1 MSELDKT
8 IEQLEAEILEEMND
22 ANAPKKSAKSPDKM
36 QSVSG
41 ETEDLGEKP
50 EAAASKMKKAAQPK
64 TISAST
70 EFDMEDAE
78 ELEEKKKMSMK
89 EMEDEDEEDDEE
101 EDMDEA
107 MDMEDDEDEDE
118 EDDEEEQ
125 EEMYD
130 KKRMKKEHFEYVR
143 EAKYRPKKMRKKG
156 KPESDWQKNMENY
169 LAGEGGSS
177 TLAIYK
183 PDGTITLEVKPSL
196 KFDVKAINFVD
207 GLVKYK
213 IDGLTH
219 NRETYD
225 KIKHTDKDG
234 NTWEFNA
241 IGSGK
246 NQMYTID
253 IKPPIYKE
261 SFEDRLASIDV
272 SEDVNALTEGHD
284 LSEEFKEKASVI
296 FEAAVKSKL
305 REEIQRLEEE
315 KEEQINE
322 FVDGYK
328 DELVEKVDK
337 YLNYVVEQWMTENQL
352 AVERGLKGEIAE
364 DFIAGLKGLFEE
376 HYIDVPNEKYDILES
391 QAQQIEYLENKLNE
405 QIQNSVELKNEVSK
419 YIRESIFVEVSGDL
433 SDTEKEKFESL
444 VTETEYID
452 EESFRFKLNALKESY
467 FPKTKTISES
477 VDAQD
482 TSVEDVEVSG
492 SMAKYLQ
499 AISITK
505 NKF

>member
-107 MDMEDDEDEDE
+107 MDMEDDEEEDE
-118 EDDEEEQ
+118 E
-125 EEMYD
+125 EEMEE
-130 KKRMKKEHFEYVR
+130 K
-143 EAKYRPKKMRKKG
+143 KKMK
-156 KPESDWQKNMENY
+156 
-169 LAGEGGSS
+169 
-177 TLAIYK
+177 
-183 PDGTITLEVKPSL
+183 
-196 KFDVKAINFVD
+196 
-207 GLVKYK
+207 
-213 IDGLTH
+213 
-219 NRETYD
+219 
-225 KIKHTDKDG
+225 
-234 NTWEFNA
+234 
-241 IGSGK
+241 
-246 NQMYTID
+246 
-253 IKPPIYKE
+253 KE

-315 KEEQINE
+315 KEEEINE
-322 FVDGYK
+322 FVDVYK
-328 DELVEKVDK
+328 DELTEKVDK

>member
-1 MSELDKT
+1 MSELDQT
-8 IEQLEAEILEEMND
+8 IEQLEAEILEEMASAD
-22 ANAPKKSAKSPDKM
+22 APKKSAASPDKM
-36 QSVSG
+36 QSVPG
-41 ETEDLGEKP
+41 EKEDLGEKP
-50 EAAASKMKKAAQPK
+50 EDGNKSVKKAAPPKAK

-70 EFDMEDAE
+70 EFNDEDLE

-89 EMEDEDEEDDEE
+89 EMEDDKEDENDEDDEDME
-101 EDMDEA
+101 EMYHSSKKMKKE
-107 MDMEDDEDEDE
+107 EDDEDED
-118 EDDEEEQ
+118 DEEVNEVAIQ
-125 EEMYD
+125 MGMNEKKPVVAVGVKGMDSKSFKKKFKNYAAYEKWADSDAADDFEIRKVMNEMD
-130 KKRMKKEHFEYVR
+130 
-143 EAKYRPKKMRKKG
+143 
-156 KPESDWQKNMENY
+156 
-169 LAGEGGSS
+169 
-177 TLAIYK
+177 
-183 PDGTITLEVKPSL
+183 
-196 KFDVKAINFVD
+196 
-207 GLVKYK
+207 
-213 IDGLTH
+213 
-219 NRETYD
+219 ET
-225 KIKHTDKDG
+225 T
-234 NTWEFNA
+234 
-241 IGSGK
+241 
-246 NQMYTID
+246 
-253 IKPPIYKE
+253 
-261 SFEDRLASIDV
+261 FEDRLSQIDV
-272 SEDVNALTEGHD
+272 SEDVNALTEGQD
-284 LSEEFKEKASVI
+284 LTEEFKEKASVI

-315 KEEQINE
+315 KEEQIKE
-322 FVDGYK
+322 YVDGYK

-337 YLNYVVEQWMTENQL
+337 YLNYVVEQWMSDNQL

-364 DFIAGLKGLFEE
+364 DFIAGLRTLFEE
-376 HYIDVPNEKYDILES
+376 HYIDVPNEKYDVLES
-391 QAQQIEYLENKLNE
+391 QAQQIEDLENKLNE
-405 QIQNSVELKNEVSK
+405 QIQNSVDLKNEVSK

>member
-89 EMEDEDEEDDEE
+89 EMEDEDEEEDE
-101 EDMDEA
+101 EDMEEA
-107 MDMEDDEDEDE
+107 MDMEDDEEEDE
-118 EDDEEEQ
+118 E
-125 EEMYD
+125 EEMEE
-130 KKRMKKEHFEYVR
+130 K
-143 EAKYRPKKMRKKG
+143 KKMK
-156 KPESDWQKNMENY
+156 
-169 LAGEGGSS
+169 
-177 TLAIYK
+177 
-183 PDGTITLEVKPSL
+183 
-196 KFDVKAINFVD
+196 
-207 GLVKYK
+207 
-213 IDGLTH
+213 
-219 NRETYD
+219 
-225 KIKHTDKDG
+225 
-234 NTWEFNA
+234 
-241 IGSGK
+241 
-246 NQMYTID
+246 
-253 IKPPIYKE
+253 KE

-391 QAQQIEYLENKLNE
+391 QEQQLENLETKLNE
-405 QIQNSVELKNEVSK
+405 EIQRNIELKNQVSQ
-419 YIRESIFVEVSGDL
+419 YIRESIFVEVSEDL
-433 SDTEKEKFESL
+433 SATEKEKFGSL
-444 VTETEYID
+444 VEELEYID
-452 EESFRFKLNALKESY
+452 EESFKFKLSALKESY
-467 FPKTKTISES
+467 FPRTKVVSES
-477 VDAQD
+477 VDTQD
-482 TSVEDVEVSG
+482 TSIENVEVSG

-499 AISITK
+499 AITTTK
-505 NKF
+505 NRF

>member
-41 ETEDLGEKP
+41 ETVDLGEKP

-89 EMEDEDEEDDEE
+89 EMEDEEDDDEEEMDEAKSVKSEEDDMEDDEE
-101 EDMDEA
+101 ED
-107 MDMEDDEDEDE
+107 
-118 EDDEEEQ
+118 EEEEM
-125 EEMYD
+125 EE
-130 KKRMKKEHFEYVR
+130 K
-143 EAKYRPKKMRKKG
+143 KKMK
-156 KPESDWQKNMENY
+156 
-169 LAGEGGSS
+169 
-177 TLAIYK
+177 
-183 PDGTITLEVKPSL
+183 
-196 KFDVKAINFVD
+196 
-207 GLVKYK
+207 
-213 IDGLTH
+213 
-219 NRETYD
+219 
-225 KIKHTDKDG
+225 
-234 NTWEFNA
+234 
-241 IGSGK
+241 
-246 NQMYTID
+246 
-253 IKPPIYKE
+253 KE

-391 QAQQIEYLENKLNE
+391 QEQQLENLETKLNE
-405 QIQNSVELKNEVSK
+405 EIQRNIELKNQVSQ
-419 YIRESIFVEVSGDL
+419 YIRESIFVEVSEDL
-433 SDTEKEKFESL
+433 SATEKEKFGSL
-444 VTETEYID
+444 VKELEYID
-452 EESFRFKLNALKESY
+452 EESFKFKLSALKESY
-467 FPKTKTISES
+467 FPRTKVVSES
-477 VDAQD
+477 VDTQD
-482 TSVEDVEVSG
+482 TSVENVEVSG
-492 SMAKYLQ
+492 TMAKYLS
-499 AISITK
+499 AISYTK
-505 NKF
+505 SKF

>member
-41 ETEDLGEKP
+41 ETVDLGEKP

-89 EMEDEDEEDDEE
+89 EMEDEDEEEDE
-101 EDMDEA
+101 EDMEEA
-107 MDMEDDEDEDE
+107 MDMEDDEEEDE
-118 EDDEEEQ
+118 E
-125 EEMYD
+125 EEMEE
-130 KKRMKKEHFEYVR
+130 K
-143 EAKYRPKKMRKKG
+143 KKMK
-156 KPESDWQKNMENY
+156 
-169 LAGEGGSS
+169 
-177 TLAIYK
+177 
-183 PDGTITLEVKPSL
+183 
-196 KFDVKAINFVD
+196 
-207 GLVKYK
+207 
-213 IDGLTH
+213 
-219 NRETYD
+219 
-225 KIKHTDKDG
+225 
-234 NTWEFNA
+234 
-241 IGSGK
+241 
-246 NQMYTID
+246 
-253 IKPPIYKE
+253 KE

-391 QAQQIEYLENKLNE
+391 QEQQLENLETKLNE
-405 QIQNSVELKNEVSK
+405 EIQRNIELKNQVSQ
-419 YIRESIFVEVSGDL
+419 YIRESIFVEVSEDL
-433 SDTEKEKFESL
+433 SATEKEKFGSL
-444 VTETEYID
+444 VEELEYID
-452 EESFRFKLNALKESY
+452 EESFKFKLSALKESY
-467 FPKTKTISES
+467 FPRTKVVSES
-477 VDAQD
+477 VDTQD
-482 TSVEDVEVSG
+482 TSIENVEVSG

-499 AISITK
+499 AITTTK
-505 NKF
+505 NRF

>member
-89 EMEDEDEEDDEE
+89 EMEDEEEDDDEE
-101 EDMDEA
+101 EMDEMKMMKA
-107 MDMEDDEDEDE
+107 SKKPHMKEEDE
-118 EDDEEEQ
+118 EDDEEQ

-130 KKRMKKEHFEYVR
+130 KKKMK
-143 EAKYRPKKMRKKG
+143 
-156 KPESDWQKNMENY
+156 
-169 LAGEGGSS
+169 
-177 TLAIYK
+177 
-183 PDGTITLEVKPSL
+183 
-196 KFDVKAINFVD
+196 
-207 GLVKYK
+207 
-213 IDGLTH
+213 
-219 NRETYD
+219 
-225 KIKHTDKDG
+225 
-234 NTWEFNA
+234 
-241 IGSGK
+241 
-246 NQMYTID
+246 
-253 IKPPIYKE
+253 KE

-272 SEDVNALTEGHD
+272 SEDVNALTEGQD

-315 KEEQINE
+315 KEEEINE
-322 FVDGYK
+322 FVDVYK
-328 DELVEKVDK
+328 DELTEKVDK

-391 QAQQIEYLENKLNE
+391 QEQQLENLETKLNE
-405 QIQNSVELKNEVSK
+405 EIQRNVDLKNQVSQ
-419 YIRESIFVEVSGDL
+419 YIRESIFVEVSEDL
-433 SDTEKEKFESL
+433 SATEKEKFGSL
-444 VTETEYID
+444 VEELEYID
-452 EESFRFKLNALKESY
+452 EESFKFKLSALKESY
-467 FPKTKTISES
+467 FPRTKVVSES
-477 VDAQD
+477 VDTQD
-482 TSVEDVEVSG
+482 TSIENVEVSG

-499 AISITK
+499 AITTTK
-505 NKF
+505 NRF

>member
-89 EMEDEDEEDDEE
+89 EMEDEEDDDDEEEEMDEMKMMKASKKPHMKEEDDEE
-101 EDMDEA
+101 
-107 MDMEDDEDEDE
+107 DD
-118 EDDEEEQ
+118 EEQ

-130 KKRMKKEHFEYVR
+130 KKKMK
-143 EAKYRPKKMRKKG
+143 
-156 KPESDWQKNMENY
+156 
-169 LAGEGGSS
+169 
-177 TLAIYK
+177 
-183 PDGTITLEVKPSL
+183 
-196 KFDVKAINFVD
+196 
-207 GLVKYK
+207 
-213 IDGLTH
+213 
-219 NRETYD
+219 
-225 KIKHTDKDG
+225 
-234 NTWEFNA
+234 
-241 IGSGK
+241 
-246 NQMYTID
+246 
-253 IKPPIYKE
+253 KE

-315 KEEQINE
+315 IEEEINE
-322 FVDGYK
+322 FVDVYK
-328 DELVEKVDK
+328 DELTEKVDK
-337 YLNYVVEQWMTENQL
+337 YLNYVVEQWMTDNQL

-391 QAQQIEYLENKLNE
+391 QEQQLENLETKLNE
-405 QIQNSVELKNEVSK
+405 EIQRNVDLKNQVSQ
-419 YIRESIFVEVSGDL
+419 YIRESIFVEVSEDL
-433 SDTEKEKFESL
+433 SATEKEKFSSL
-444 VTETEYID
+444 VEELEYID
-452 EESFRFKLNALKESY
+452 EDSFKFKLSALKESY
-467 FPKTKTISES
+467 FPRTKVVSES
-477 VDAQD
+477 VDTQD
-482 TSVEDVEVSG
+482 TSIENVEVSG
-492 SMAKYLQ
+492 SMEKYLQ
-499 AISITK
+499 AITTTK
-505 NKF
+505 NRF